1 MTTTDTPILLLSIA
15 DQYYALLISD
25 VVEVAAMVE
34 LIKLPDAAPE
44 FLGVADRHGAV
55 LPILDLRHIFAQTA
69 APVTASTLFVVANHE
84 SQLVGL
90 VIDDVHQVEYIARE
104 HLQFTSTFGKH
115 IRGIISNRER
125 LILVI
130 ALDTLFATYLSG
142 VALDNEFIKG

>member
-34 LIKLPDAAPE
+34 LIKLPEAAPE
-44 FLGVADRHGAV
+44 FLGVADRHGTV
-55 LPILDLRHIFAQTA
+55 LPVLDLRRIFAQVD
-69 APVTASTLFVVANHE
+69 APVTASTLFVVVAHE
-84 SQLVGL
+84 GQLAGMV
-90 VIDDVHQVEYIARE
+90 VDDVHQVEYIDGQ

-115 IRGIISNRER
+115 IHGIISNRER

-142 VALDNEFIKG
+142 IALDNEFIKG